1 MRVCNQ
7 DTLPAFTWVFLDLLE
22 EVKSW
27 AKARAMSRSLGNKG
41 GEYRPFQTKRPE
53 IILQWE
59 GEKKAHLR
67 TEMSIW
73 INELKTVHLGL
84 EPQKQS

>member
-1 MRVCNQ
+1 MRVCNK

-27 AKARAMSRSLGNKG
+27 AKARAMSRSLGNKD

-59 GEKKAHLR
+59 GKKSSSENWNVNMDKW
-67 TEMSIW
+67 TE
-73 INELKTVHLGL
+73 NRCKGL